1 MVNLDYQQERRTTMR
16 NNHKKLIAEIV
27 KGKLDLAVNLES
39 EFFDYAMSEV
49 EHDLDSILRQRPT
62 KSFSQ

>member
-1 MVNLDYQQERRTTMR
+1 MR
-16 NNHKKLIAEIV
+16 NDNKKLIAEIV

-39 EFFDYAMSEV
+39 EFFDYAMGEV
-49 EHDLDSILRQRPT
+49 EHDLDVILRQRPT

>member
-1 MVNLDYQQERRTTMR
+1 MIDSDYQQERRTTMR
-16 NNHKKLIAEIV
+16 NDNKKLIAEIV

-39 EFFDYAMSEV
+39 EFFDYAMGEV
-49 EHDLDSILRQRPT
+49 EHDLDVILRQRPT

>member
-1 MVNLDYQQERRTTMR
+1 MR

>member
-16 NNHKKLIAEIV
+16 NNQKKLIAEIV
-27 KGKLDLAVNLES
+27 KEKLDLAVNLES

-49 EHDLDSILRQRPT
+49 EYDLDSILRQRPT